1 MPFYT
6 RARDRSSVMQL
17 TTNYPTKRSINLNS
31 GRPKQLLFVL
41 QIVQLTT
48 WLLEAVTPLIVGK
61 LSIFE
66 GVTGVEER
74 FDAWLI
80 LIQING
86 TDL

>member
-1 MPFYT
+1 MANY
-6 RARDRSSVMQL
+6 RLQ
-17 TTNYPTKRSINLNS
+17 NYPYKQINQNLS
-31 GRPKQLLFVL
+31 LGRPKQLLFVP

-61 LSIFE
+61 LSVFE

-74 FDAWLI
+74 LDTWLI
-80 LIQING
+80 LIKING